1 MGSPLPQHRRSVAR
15 SQTAIHRL
23 LRSLCL
29 ISLLLL
35 GELLTLE
42 AARSTPRS
50 RRRKKRSSGEYVPG
64 QFLVI
69 MKYLVLLV
77 FAPAIL
83 FFVYSIVRDPVTPH
97 LVWEL
102 FMRCRERLSG
112 NLGDTG
118 VKPRLSVRRR
128 VARD

>member
-1 MGSPLPQHRRSVAR
+1 MVASGPR
-15 SQTAIHRL
+15 VQWF
-23 LRSLCL
+23 LRSICL
-29 ISLLLL
+29 VSLVLL
-35 GELLTLE
+35 GEFLSSE

-50 RRRKKRSSGEYVPG
+50 RRRKKERNAEYVPG

-69 MKYLVLLV
+69 IKYLVLLV
-77 FAPAIL
+77 FGPAIL

-118 VKPRLSVRRR
+118 LKPRSAVRRR
-128 VARD
+128 VSRD